1 MKKSKMH
8 RLDKIMLGGMGVIG
22 LIGPLLDFVIIRKV
36 NFPVYSIASV
46 YASYGLWI
54 ILLIYSLLKCKGEP
68 EKPQFVRWY
77 IGFVIPYMHIVF
89 VIFGFVIA
97 IILAKLLNL

>member
-8 RLDKIMLGGMGVIG
+8 RLDKIMLGGMGIIG

-54 ILLIYSLLKCKGEP
+54 ILLIYSLLKCKG
-68 EKPQFVRWY
+68 
-77 IGFVIPYMHIVF
+77 
-89 VIFGFVIA
+89 
-97 IILAKLLNL
+97 